1 MTIREEI
8 LERFIRQLCRLKKWS
23 YPLPEDKLTKFK
35 EVAFDLIYNDIPE
48 EQITPYLIKDGG
60 KFIEKNFKTYLN
72 EEDIFLIQT
81 VKMLTLMEISENWK
95 KLQEYIEKGKPEQLK
110 IVTKD
115 DLLTDFDKI
124 LKGIMKV
131 PKPKKE

>member
-8 LERFIRQLCRLKKWS
+8 LERFIRQLCRLKQWS
-23 YPLPEDKLTKFK
+23 YPLPEDKLPEFK
-35 EVAFDLIYNDIPE
+35 EVAFDLIYNDLPE
-48 EQITPYLIKDGG
+48 DKITPYLIKDGG

-72 EEDIFLIQT
+72 EEDIFLIQV
-81 VKMLTLMEISENWK
+81 VKMVTLMEISDDWK
-95 KLQEYIEKGKPEQLK
+95 KLQEYIKKSKPDEIKL
-110 IVTKD
+110 VTRE

-131 PKPKKE
+131 PKPKK